1 MEERVAMNT
10 FEVGSIF
17 KMTLRPEEG
26 VKPKHSQ
33 DTDRTKYFVVIGISS
48 DRIVVGSVLINSH
61 INPKLF
67 NIIGPYQHLISWE
80 DYTFLTKPESFIDC
94 YNIKEIKTSR
104 ILEEAEYIGSVN
116 GEDMLHVI
124 SLAISSPANKKAV
137 LLKYHL
143 INNM

>member
-10 FEVGSIF
+10 IEVGSIF

-80 DYTFLTKPESFIDC
+80 DYTFLTKPESFIGGG
-94 YNIKEIKTSR
+94 R
-104 ILEEAEYIGSVN
+104 IYRLCQRGGYASCHIAGDFLSCQ
-116 GEDMLHVI
+116 
-124 SLAISSPANKKAV
+124 
-137 LLKYHL
+137 
-143 INNM
+143 